1 MNTFMIKN
9 RHGMTTVLGL
19 LVMLLMFIAL
29 LLVYGYAPIERTMG
43 MAQKIFYFHVPS
55 AFMAFISFA
64 IVFVASILYLKS
76 KDDKYDR
83 VASSAAEVGVIF
95 SILMLLTG
103 PIWARSAWGVWWTW
117 EPRLTTTLILFLIFV
132 GYLMLRNYGTSGE
145 QMKRYSA
152 VLGIIGFLDVPLVY
166 WSVTWWAPEITNH
179 PQGLELEPQMKF
191 VLTFSF
197 FTFGLLLLFLLLK
210 RIELSKMR
218 SELEMLKKDYLR

>member
-1 MNTFMIKN
+1 MIKN

-64 IVFVASILYLKS
+64 VVFVASILYLKS

-132 GYLMLRNYGTSGE
+132 GYLMLRNYGDSGD

-210 RIELSKMR
+210 RIELSKIR
-218 SELEMLKKDYLR
+218 TELEMLKKDYLR

>member
-1 MNTFMIKN
+1 MKSNKDGI
-9 RHGMTTVLGL
+9 TTVLGL
-19 LVMLLMFIAL
+19 VTMLLMFIAL
-29 LLVYGYAPIERTMG
+29 LLVFGYAPIEKAMG

-55 AFMAFISFA
+55 AFMAFGSFA

-76 KDDKYDR
+76 KNDKYDR

-95 SILMLLTG
+95 SILILLTG

-132 GYLMLRNYGTSGE
+132 GYLMLRNYGSSGE

-166 WSVTWWAPEITNH
+166 TSIKWWAPEVTSH

-197 FTFGLLLLFLLLK
+197 FVFGMLLLYLILK
-210 RIELSKMR
+210 RIELSNMR
-218 SELEMLKKDYLR
+218 NKLELLKKDYLR

>member
-1 MNTFMIKN
+1 MKSNK
-9 RHGMTTVLGL
+9 HGITTVLGL
-19 LVMLLMFIAL
+19 FTMLLLFIAL
-29 LLVYGYAPIERTMG
+29 LLVFGYAPIEKSMG

-55 AFMAFISFA
+55 AFMAFSAFA

-76 KDDKYDR
+76 RDDKYDR
-83 VASSAAEVGVIF
+83 AASSAAEVGVIF

-132 GYLMLRNYGTSGE
+132 GYLMLRNYGSSGE

-166 WSVTWWAPEITNH
+166 WSVQWWAPEVTNH

-191 VLTFSF
+191 VLTFS
-197 FTFGLLLLFLLLK
+197 
-210 RIELSKMR
+210 
-218 SELEMLKKDYLR
+218 